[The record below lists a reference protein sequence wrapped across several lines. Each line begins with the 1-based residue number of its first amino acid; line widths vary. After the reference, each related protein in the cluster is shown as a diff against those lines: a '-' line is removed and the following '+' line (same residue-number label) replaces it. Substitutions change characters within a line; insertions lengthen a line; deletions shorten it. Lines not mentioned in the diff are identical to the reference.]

1 MDIYTCMKKI
11 TFVNIYLHK
20 VFQTAPDVNLL
31 ETELLPEKKTKIT
44 RIFLELHIF
53 YSIYAILNFAWIKMR
68 KNTFSKM

>member
-31 ETELLPEKKTKIT
+31 ETELLPE
-44 RIFLELHIF
+44 
-53 YSIYAILNFAWIKMR
+53 R
-68 KNTFSKM
+68 KQK